1 MVRRMVSYQP
11 DWSDWS
17 VKENAFSAKFS
28 SETFTCGN
36 VAFDA
41 AEDVCEI
48 LLSFNQFVSLN
59 K

>member
-1 MVRRMVSYQP
+1 MVSYQP